1 MARVQA
7 RVEAALEGLLPSAG
21 IAPQRLHDAMR
32 YAVLGGGKR
41 IRPLLAFAAGEA
53 SAGEPARA
61 DPARLEIPA
70 CAVECVHAYSL
81 VHDDPPRID
90 DDLPPRRKPA
100 CHAEIHDATP

>member
-7 RVEAALEGLLPSAG
+7 RVEAALERFLPAAG

-53 SAGEPARA
+53 SVGERVSA
-61 DPARLEIPA
+61 DPTRLELGAAPE
-70 CAVECVHAYSL
+70 ECVPPNAPGH
-81 VHDDPPRID
+81 HDWPAWPADV
-90 DDLPPRRKPA
+90 LRRANRPA
-100 CHAEIHDATP
+100 THD

>member
-61 DPARLEIPA
+61 DPARLEIASSP
-70 CAVECVHAYSL
+70 VECLHAYPL
-81 VHDDPPRID
+81 VHHRLPCLGYHVLRPRE
-90 DDLPPRRKPA
+90 PA
-100 CHAEIHDATP
+100 S